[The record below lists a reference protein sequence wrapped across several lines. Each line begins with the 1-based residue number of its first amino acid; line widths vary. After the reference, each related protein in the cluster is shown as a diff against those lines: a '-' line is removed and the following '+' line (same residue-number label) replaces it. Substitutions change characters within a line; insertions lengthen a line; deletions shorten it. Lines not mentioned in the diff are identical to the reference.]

1 MSGST
6 VGLRYTGHALVDAG
20 VAAITVHAGQDDPR
34 QVTADDLEAF
44 VAECLD
50 LYPQKAVSS
59 YLDVIFTGN
68 YLHKSLKTLPDQ
80 RRRLAEADRLGIFR
94 LPPGEHLPPC
104 VFCGRPGVHL
114 GSRLMVPLA
123 SGEDTVNF
131 YPQGRAGLSLCGL
144 CALALQALPWGA
156 PCVEGRQMLVLDTQD
171 RELLLSLVRRWQS
184 ALRRRAALGAAETAE
199 KKATFPAL
207 RPWLIEELAQ
217 LEADRRGS
225 QDMSLV
231 AYRINNFGQSARVK
245 RYELPGSVVRL
256 VRRSLTA
263 RFRPVWDLLSRRGQR
278 GNSQNRFY
286 EVLWDLPDGVGRLV
300 RQVLLPAVEAVPDA
314 LPPSWWE
321 WCAMMLEEVVWVEP
335 RRVELIR
342 TLGDA
347 LAEEVRSQNDRRLLD
362 QVRRG
367 DRYGAVRAL
376 LIRVSGRRLGRGEG
390 PLLGLDDFLTVFEEG
405 DAATRLDWR
414 LAWDLVSLRLL
425 ERLYETGWV
434 REHRDALT
442 AATEEETSDQEEK

>member
-1 MSGST
+1 MSGPA

-20 VAAITVHAGQDDPR
+20 VAAITVHAGREDPG

-68 YLHKSLKTLPDQ
+68 YLHKSLRRRADQ
-80 RRRLAEADRLGIFR
+80 RRRLAEEDRLGVFR
-94 LPPGEHLPPC
+94 LPPRESLPPC
-104 VFCGRPGVHL
+104 VFCGRPGVLL
-114 GSRLMVPLA
+114 GSRLLVPLV

-156 PCVEGRQMLVLDTQD
+156 PCVEGRRMLVLDTQD
-171 RELLLSLVRRWQS
+171 RGLLLSFVRRWQS
-184 ALRRRAALGAAETAE
+184 DLRRRAALGAAAAEEEETA
-199 KKATFPAL
+199 FPAL
-207 RPWLIEELAQ
+207 RPWVIEELAQ
-217 LEADRRGS
+217 IETDRRTGG
-225 QDMSLV
+225 DMSLV
-231 AYRINNFGQSARVK
+231 AYRINNFGQSARVE

-256 VRRSLTA
+256 VRRSMTA
-263 RFRPVWDLLSRRGQR
+263 RFRHTWDLLSRRGRR
-278 GNSQNRFY
+278 GDFRNRFY
-286 EVLWDLPDGVGRLV
+286 DLLWALPEGVGRLLH
-300 RQVLLPAVEAVPDA
+300 QALLPALDAMPDA
-314 LPPSWWE
+314 TPASLWD

-335 RRVELIR
+335 ARVELIR

-347 LAEEVRSQNDRRLLD
+347 LAEEVRSQNDRRLLE
-362 QVRRG
+362 QVRRA

-405 DAATRLDWR
+405 DAAARVDWR
-414 LAWDLVSLRLL
+414 LAWDLVTLRLL
-425 ERLYETGWV
+425 ERLHEMGWV
-434 REHRDALT
+434 REHREALAAVAAEDA
-442 AATEEETSDQEEK
+442 SDEEKE